1 MEEVTKRPPRIMKFI
16 KHCIKE
22 IFPKTIIDPQNNQ
35 CLNQFFRLK
44 NKWCTNGES
53 GSERPF
59 LEKKIFISGNKN
71 FVDRRLFVYIKCKIF
86 LAASPKK

>member
-1 MEEVTKRPPRIMKFI
+1 MEQFRKII
-16 KHCIKE
+16 LI
-22 IFPKTIIDPQNNQ
+22 IF
-35 CLNQFFRLK
+35 FFFFFFDRFFF
-44 NKWCTNGES
+44 CGAARRES

-59 LEKKIFISGNKN
+59 LEKKNFISGNKN

>member
-1 MEEVTKRPPRIMKFI
+1 MVP
-16 KHCIKE
+16 E
-22 IFPKTIIDPQNNQ
+22 IVEQVS
-35 CLNQFFRLK
+35 R
-44 NKWCTNGES
+44 ES

-59 LEKKIFISGNKN
+59 LEKKNFISGNKN

>member
-1 MEEVTKRPPRIMKFI
+1 MAEEKSA
-16 KHCIKE
+16 HGA
-22 IFPKTIIDPQNNQ
+22 DQ
-35 CLNQFFRLK
+35 
-44 NKWCTNGES
+44 NGES

-59 LEKKIFISGNKN
+59 LEKKNFISGNKN

>member
-1 MEEVTKRPPRIMKFI
+1 MGGKKESGEEEEE
-16 KHCIKE
+16 KE
-22 IFPKTIIDPQNNQ
+22 GSTRTPICRRN
-35 CLNQFFRLK
+35 FFMDALR
-44 NKWCTNGES
+44 ES

-59 LEKKIFISGNKN
+59 LEKKNFISGNKN